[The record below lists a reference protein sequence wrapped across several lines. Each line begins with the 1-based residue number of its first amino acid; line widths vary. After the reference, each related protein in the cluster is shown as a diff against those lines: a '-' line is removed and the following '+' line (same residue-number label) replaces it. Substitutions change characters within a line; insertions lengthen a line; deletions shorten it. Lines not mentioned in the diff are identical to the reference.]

1 MVGEV
6 VELAD
11 STSIKVYLSL
21 SGNQGD
27 LGKCSRSLCV
37 FFRSLKEA
45 AVQPST
51 LPAHWPYSAELERAG
66 WWRWATTTRPQ
77 RCTAT
82 TPQGQQNG
90 SKAKHHLSA
99 AGRRYS
105 AMMWIMM
112 LGLFCLS
119 MRLLTF
125 SDYKLRFGII
135 RIVFLRIVERDVIP
149 FLVYLVIGNPNGFVF
164 VWSKL
169 VSLGTEGAPGGWQ
182 C

>member
-1 MVGEV
+1 
-6 VELAD
+6 
-11 STSIKVYLSL
+11 
-21 SGNQGD
+21 
-27 LGKCSRSLCV
+27 
-37 FFRSLKEA
+37 
-45 AVQPST
+45 
-51 LPAHWPYSAELERAG
+51 
-66 WWRWATTTRPQ
+66 
-77 RCTAT
+77 
-82 TPQGQQNG
+82 
-90 SKAKHHLSA
+90 
-99 AGRRYS
+99 
-105 AMMWIMM
+105 MWIMM